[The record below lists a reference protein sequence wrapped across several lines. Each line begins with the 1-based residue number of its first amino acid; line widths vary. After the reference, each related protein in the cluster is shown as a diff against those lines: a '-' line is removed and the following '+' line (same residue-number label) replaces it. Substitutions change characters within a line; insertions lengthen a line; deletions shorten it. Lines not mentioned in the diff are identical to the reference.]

1 MPTVQVTKMASHL
14 IVAVKFE
21 TTTGVYTDIM
31 QTGTSVLDTTWS
43 LIDPASMILKL
54 DGYTELTAN

>member
-1 MPTVQVTKMASHL
+1 
-14 IVAVKFE
+14 
-21 TTTGVYTDIM
+21 M